1 MKAPTPGVSTYR
13 TMSAHGKDVDKVLVF
28 FIASES
34 LKSSTM
40 TVPHKAVR
48 CVVQLQNVDTWKN
61 VQKMPERLPGASG
74 RVRHKHVNDTRSG
87 FDNVEGERVLYVE
100 FEEEAEYFQ

>member
-1 MKAPTPGVSTYR
+1 
-13 TMSAHGKDVDKVLVF
+13 MSAHGKDVDKVLVF

-40 TVPHKAVR
+40 TVPHKAVSVLCSCR
-48 CVVQLQNVDTWKN
+48 MWTWKN
-61 VQKMPERLPGASG
+61 VQKMPERLLGASG

>member
-1 MKAPTPGVSTYR
+1 
-13 TMSAHGKDVDKVLVF
+13 MSADGKDVDKVLVF

-34 LKSSTM
+34 LKSSTI

-48 CVVQLQNVDTWKN
+48 CVAQLQNVDTWKN
-61 VQKMPERLPGASG
+61 VQKMTERLPGASG
-74 RVRHKHVNDTRSG
+74 RVLHKHVDDTRSG
-87 FDNVEGERVLYVE
+87 FDNVEGNRELYVE